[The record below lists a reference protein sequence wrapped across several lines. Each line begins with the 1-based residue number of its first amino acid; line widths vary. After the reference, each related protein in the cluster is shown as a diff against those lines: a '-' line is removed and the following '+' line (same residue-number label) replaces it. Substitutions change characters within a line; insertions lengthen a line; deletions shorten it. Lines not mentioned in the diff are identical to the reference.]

1 MTILKHIPDAKI
13 ISLPMSDGG
22 EGMTDCYIR
31 LCGGHRVTVKV
42 SGPFEDK
49 IDASYGVLSDGT
61 AVIEMAEC
69 VGLPL
74 VGENKNPLCASTF
87 GVGEMI
93 LHAAMNG
100 VRKII
105 LGIGGSA
112 TNDCGIGMASA
123 LGYVFVDKDDHKVQ
137 PFAHNMGKIRKIH
150 LPNSLPEVRI
160 IGACDVD
167 NPLYGPI

>member
-1 MTILKHIPDAKI
+1 
-13 ISLPMSDGG
+13 
-22 EGMTDCYIR
+22 
-31 LCGGHRVTVKV
+31 
-42 SGPFEDK
+42 
-49 IDASYGVLSDGT
+49 
-61 AVIEMAEC
+61 
-69 VGLPL
+69 
-74 VGENKNPLCASTF
+74 
-87 GVGEMI
+87 
-93 LHAAMNG
+93 MNG

-150 LPNSLPEVRI
+150 PPNSLPEVRI